1 MTESSRGLRIVFVCT
16 ANIARSPYAERR
28 ASGLLTGSPDVEVSS
43 AGIPGRP
50 GRPMDEQMAAI
61 LRERGGSPDGHV
73 SRSLNWWI
81 LATADLVL
89 TFEFAQ
95 HMRILDAW
103 PDQDVKVMGL
113 LQFLD
118 AAERLDTLAP
128 QTPEPVNHPRAVP
141 ELVATAA
148 AIAQPNSMTWD
159 IADPYRRGDKAARE
173 CAAQIDDALA
183 RVLPLLSVTAVGGT
197 APQQAPNPRLT
208 PR

>member
-1 MTESSRGLRIVFVCT
+1 MTEYPRPLRVVFVCT

-28 ASGLLTGSPDVEVSS
+28 ASGLLTGSPGVEVSS

-61 LRERGGSPDGHV
+61 LRERGGSPDGHL

-89 TFEFAQ
+89 AFEFAQ

-113 LQFLD
+113 LQFVD
-118 AAERLDTLAP
+118 AAERLGTVVP
-128 QTPEPVNHPRAVP
+128 GITEPPTSQPRAVP
-141 ELVATAA
+141 TWVAEAA
-148 AIAQPNSMTWD
+148 SLARPNSMTRD
-159 IADPYRRGDKAARE
+159 IADPYRRGEKAARE
-173 CAAQIDDALA
+173 CAAQIDDALD
-183 RVLPLLSVTAVGGT
+183 RVLPLLVDGRT
-197 APQQAPNPRLT
+197 
-208 PR
+208 

>member
-1 MTESSRGLRIVFVCT
+1 MAEYPRPLRIVFVCT

-28 ASGLLTGSPDVEVSS
+28 ASGLLTGSPGVEVSS

-118 AAERLDTLAP
+118 AAERFSPGVPHTAAR
-128 QTPEPVNHPRAVP
+128 TSHPRAVP
-141 ELVATAA
+141 KLIAEITS
-148 AIAQPNSMTWD
+148 IAQPNSMTWD

-183 RVLPLLSVTAVGGT
+183 RVLPLLSVTAVGGA

>member
-1 MTESSRGLRIVFVCT
+1 MTEYPRPLRVVFVCT

-28 ASGLLTGSPDVEVSS
+28 ASDLAHSDASIEFAS

-50 GRPMDEQMAAI
+50 GRPMDEQMATI
-61 LRERGGSPDGHV
+61 LRERGGSPEGHLR
-73 SRSLNWWI
+73 RSLNWWI

-118 AAERLDTLAP
+118 AAERLGTLAP
-128 QTPEPVNHPRAVP
+128 QTPELVRRPRAVP
-141 ELVATAA
+141 KLVATAA
-148 AIAQPNSMTWD
+148 SIAKPNSMTWD
-159 IADPYRRGDKAARE
+159 IADPYRRGEKAARE
-173 CAAQIDDALA
+173 CADQLDDALA
-183 RVLPLLSVTAVGGT
+183 RVLPLLAGG
-197 APQQAPNPRLT
+197 R
-208 PR
+208 